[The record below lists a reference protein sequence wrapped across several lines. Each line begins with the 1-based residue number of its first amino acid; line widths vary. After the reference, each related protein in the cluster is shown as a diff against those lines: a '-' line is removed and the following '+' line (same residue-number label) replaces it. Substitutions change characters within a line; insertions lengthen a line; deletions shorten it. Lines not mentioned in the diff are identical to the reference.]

1 MHRSLFCTNT
11 NVTSKDWVDISI
23 FEKCYH
29 NIIFGKTDVRLPLP
43 PNYVCEVWDYSKA
56 NAENIKK
63 QYLISIR
70 QKAFENHSIGPK
82 VEPLNETSLNIFG
95 NYIPNKKIMGA
106 YCQSP
111 CMNDNT
117 KGS

>member
-1 MHRSLFCTNT
+1 MFAYLCHQIMSAKYGITARQML
-11 NVTSKDWVDISI
+11 KIS
-23 FEKCYH
+23 
-29 NIIFGKTDVRLPLP
+29 
-43 PNYVCEVWDYSKA
+43 
-56 NAENIKK
+56 KK